1 MLSDWSWINCF
12 RVSGSAL
19 YLGWPASVW
28 FVPLCWQG
36 GPGRCREKAR
46 YRSEWS
52 AHQRGALH
60 LPQRAKHQWRWW
72 GFAEITPSVCDA
84 NRFRGTLSIF
94 QAMYRVCVRR
104 VSVIITEKNF
114 SALLHTEE
122 KKKTTTSYWKCKG
135 NDECKSL
142 INKELWVYNSWKCR
156 TLKYSSA
163 YYLSKCFIQMYL
175 DPLFYIISRW
185 RDSFHKVHFFFF

>member
-28 FVPLCWQG
+28 LCLCVDRVGQADAERRQDIVLSG
-36 GPGRCREKAR
+36 AHIREEHCIF
-46 YRSEWS
+46 RSERNTNGDGEILLKSHHLFVTQIDSEEHSAFFKPCTVSVSVVYLLLSQKRFS
-52 AHQRGALH
+52 AHCFILR
-60 LPQRAKHQWRWW
+60 
-72 GFAEITPSVCDA
+72 
-84 NRFRGTLSIF
+84 
-94 QAMYRVCVRR
+94 
-104 VSVIITEKNF
+104 
-114 SALLHTEE
+114 
-122 KKKTTTSYWKCKG
+122 KKKPTTSYWKCKG

-185 RDSFHKVHFFFF
+185 RDSFHKVHFFFFN